1 MISKVEE
8 RMKLPVEASAT
19 ALAIADE
26 ETDRLRPMTS
36 SNSASLMLGPSRGSL
51 TNGGG
56 CINKINK
63 LSVNVISR
71 GFTILLNTQGFEKKN
86 SSRDYRFEKIYFDV
100 FFSFSFFKIL
110 LQILCKI
117 PSFLSFFFCVGIL
130 LLFHVGN

>member
-1 MISKVEE
+1 
-8 RMKLPVEASAT
+8 MKLPVEASAT

-71 GFTILLNTQGFEKKN
+71 GFTILLNTQGFEKKILPEIIDLRK
-86 SSRDYRFEKIYFDV
+86 STLT
-100 FFSFSFFKIL
+100 SFFL
-110 LQILCKI
+110 
-117 PSFLSFFFCVGIL
+117 FLFSRFFYKFFAKF
-130 LLFHVGN
+130 LLFCHFFVLGFCCCFMWVTRSDRIEEK